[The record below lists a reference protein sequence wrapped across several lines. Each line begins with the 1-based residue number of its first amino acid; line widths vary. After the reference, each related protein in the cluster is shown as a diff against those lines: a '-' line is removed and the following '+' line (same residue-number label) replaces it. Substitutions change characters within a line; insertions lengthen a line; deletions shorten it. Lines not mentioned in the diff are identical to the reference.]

1 MKKIL
6 VIAAMMAMFAACQS
20 PEDKAREYVKDIT
33 EAAMANDQAKVLEL
47 TAEMVEWYED
57 LDSADKAKVDVI
69 MESLAA
75 FE

>member
-33 EAAMANDQAKVLEL
+33 EAYLAKDEAKVLEL
-47 TAEMVEWYED
+47 TAEMLEWYEG
-57 LDSADKAKVDVI
+57 LDAADKAKVDVL
-69 MESLAA
+69 MEGLDAL
-75 FE
+75 E

>member
-33 EAAMANDQAKVLEL
+33 EAYLAKDEVKVLEL
-47 TAEMVEWYED
+47 TTEMYKWYQG
-57 LDSADKAKVDVI
+57 LDAADKAKVDVV
-69 MESLAA
+69 MESLEA